1 MNAND
6 LIEAYVT
13 DVAEQLQRK
22 QRNDVAFELRQ
33 QLQEELQARA
43 EASEREPDAVMA
55 MEMLQAFGR
64 PSDVALRYR
73 PARTVI
79 DPADGEAFL
88 RATVIGMAIIWVL
101 GLLRF
106 AQNVGAGVPI
116 LSALGVWWVG
126 AVIPSL
132 WWPGFLVVGFSMSA
146 WVRRRWPQTSAW
158 KPRGGDLTYGER
170 GGMVIGVAGILC
182 GVYVLVEPRVILDL
196 FLGGRAAPAAYEAL
210 TYSEAFRSRQG
221 PWLLALLLANV
232 PILVRAIVEGRK
244 STLIRRTEDVLS
256 LVLSLVMIWT
266 VLDGPVFVTE
276 AADRTARF
284 FLVLISASTLSSLA
298 FTQYRRVRPAPDEA
312 ARQP

>member
-1 MNAND
+1 MNANE
-6 LIEAYVT
+6 LIEAYVS
-13 DVAEQLQRK
+13 DVAAQLPRK
-22 QRNDVAFELRQ
+22 QRNDVAFELQQ

-43 EASEREPDAVMA
+43 EATGRAPDAVMA
-55 MEMLQAFGR
+55 MEMLQVFGR

-79 DPADGEAFL
+79 DPADGDAFL
-88 RATVIGMAIIWVL
+88 RATVIGMAIIWFL

-106 AQNVGAGVPI
+106 AQNVGAGVHI

-132 WWPGFLVVGFSMSA
+132 WWPGFLVVGFAMSA

-158 KPRGGDLTYGER
+158 KPRGGDLTYGAR
-170 GGMVIGVAGILC
+170 GGMVIGVVAILC

-210 TYSEAFRSRQG
+210 TYSETFRSRQG
-221 PWLLALLLANV
+221 PWLLALLLVNI
-232 PILVRAIVEGRK
+232 PMLVRVIVQGRE
-244 STLIRRTEDVLS
+244 SALIRRTEDVLS

-266 VLDGPVFVTE
+266 VIDGPVFVTDV
-276 AADRTARF
+276 ADRTAKF
-284 FLVLISASTLSSLA
+284 FLILIAAATLASLG
-298 FTQYRRVRPAPDEA
+298 FKQRRSIRPAPDEP